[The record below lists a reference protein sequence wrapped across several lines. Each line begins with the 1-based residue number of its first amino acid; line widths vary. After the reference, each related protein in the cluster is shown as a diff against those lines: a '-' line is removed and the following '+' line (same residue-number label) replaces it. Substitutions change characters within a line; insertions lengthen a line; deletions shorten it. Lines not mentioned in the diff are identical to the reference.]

1 MSEALSDPAGRMV
14 PPDQR
19 AGAFPGV
26 PQQGAAR
33 YIEKEKG
40 SEKMKLAVTAENGQV
55 FQHFGHTKLF
65 QVFTVEEGKVT
76 AREALDTSM
85 SGHEALA
92 VILKNAGVSV
102 LICGGIGGG
111 AKAALQSNGIE
122 LVAGASGEIEAVVE
136 DYLAG
141 RLVHNPLVQ
150 CSHHHHEGEGGH
162 RCGHHH
168 E

>member
-1 MSEALSDPAGRMV
+1 MR
-14 PPDQR
+14 
-19 AGAFPGV
+19 
-26 PQQGAAR
+26 
-33 YIEKEKG
+33 I
-40 SEKMKLAVTAENGQV
+40 AVTYENGMV
-55 FQHFGHTKLF
+55 FQHFGHTPAFKLYNVENGAVVSGAVVPTDGNGHGALSELLAAQ
-65 QVFTVEEGKVT
+65 QV
-76 AREALDTSM
+76 D
-85 SGHEALA
+85 
-92 VILKNAGVSV
+92 V